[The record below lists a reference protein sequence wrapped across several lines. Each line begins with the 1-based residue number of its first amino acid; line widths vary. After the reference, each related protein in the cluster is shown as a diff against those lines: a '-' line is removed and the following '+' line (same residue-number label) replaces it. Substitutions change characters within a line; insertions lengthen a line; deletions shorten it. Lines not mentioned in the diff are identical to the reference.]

1 METEIRPVD
10 IAPGVIA
17 DSIANGVRELC
28 LATLPGSCGFAWP
41 SDVDRVVASLQLAA
55 ARLSQVLEQSEKWL
69 DGATE
74 GGHVGHDL
82 GYNPRDAVD
91 DARKWLSTA
100 IVDASTLAR
109 SLDVAH
115 QYTSHLTG
123 IVPARGD
130 R

>member
-1 METEIRPVD
+1 METEIRPVA

-17 DSIANGVRELC
+17 DSIARGVRELC
-28 LATLPGSCGFAWP
+28 LATLPGSGGFTRPA
-41 SDVDRVVASLQLAA
+41 DVDRVVASLQLAA
-55 ARLSQVLEQSEKWL
+55 ARLTQILAQSEQWL
-69 DGATE
+69 DDAMKA
-74 GGHVGHDL
+74 GGVGHDL

-91 DARKWLSTA
+91 AARRWLSPA
-100 IVDASTLAR
+100 LVDASTLAR

-123 IVPARGD
+123 IIPARGD

>member
-1 METEIRPVD
+1 METEIRQVV

-17 DSIANGVRELC
+17 DSIARGVRELC
-28 LATLPGSCGFAWP
+28 LATLPGSSGFARP
-41 SDVDRVVASLQLAA
+41 AEVDRVVASLQLAA
-55 ARLSQVLEQSEKWL
+55 ARLTQILGQSEQWL
-69 DGATE
+69 DDAIE
-74 GGHVGHDL
+74 AGGVGHDL

-91 DARKWLSTA
+91 AARRWLSTA
-100 IVDASTLAR
+100 LADASALAR

-123 IVPARGD
+123 IVSPRGD